1 MPSVMGDP
9 SCSGMRSSASALGS
23 CHTVIYTPLT
33 PGTPIGYPP
42 GATSMG
48 WAGVAWQHP
57 ANNWGTMPGY
67 AIPAGATK
75 VSFWAKGS
83 KGGEVVTFFAGGNAS
98 PTPQAPCADPVNAT
112 TSKVTLT
119 TTWAQYM
126 MTLGSLTGTVAYT
139 GGVLTGFGFAIGT
152 ADQPMA
158 DAGAPADAASGDASG
173 AAGDAAPGGGE
184 PTTFYVDDI
193 QWQK

>member
-1 MPSVMGDP
+1 
-9 SCSGMRSSASALGS
+9 MRSSSTALGN
-23 CHTVIYTPLT
+23 CHTVIYTPLA
-33 PGTPIGYPP
+33 PGTPIGYPV

-75 VSFWAKGS
+75 VSFWARGA
-83 KGGEVVTFFAGGNAS
+83 KGGEVVTFFAGGTGA
-98 PTPQAPCADPVNAT
+98 PTPMAPCADSVNAT

-119 TTWAQYM
+119 TTWTQYM

-139 GGVLTGFGFAIGT
+139 AGVTTGFGFAIGT
-152 ADQPMA
+152 ADQPMV
-158 DAGAPADAASGDASG
+158 DAGAASGDAGS
-173 AAGDAAPGGGE
+173 ATGDAAPSAE
-184 PTTFYVDDI
+184 PSTFYVDDI